1 MNDRADTLFTHV
13 LREISQRT
21 WIQSTCI
28 KCGAANLGS
37 WLDDALEKWEA
48 AHSLQHREALVPDFI
63 AG

>member
-1 MNDRADTLFTHV
+1 MNHLPDTLFTHV

-21 WIQSTCI
+21 WIESTCK

-37 WLDDALEKWEA
+37 WTDDSLEEWEA
-48 AHSLQHREALVPDFI
+48 AHSLRHREVLVSDCI